1 MNTISRMSVPGA
13 LRFLKSHAEDS
24 RLESPQEISCAYA
37 KVIDDMRRFGK
48 RAEYLRNA
56 ELTFSK
62 AKAELQEVSQRQWAA
77 FGDLSLAMRSL
88 PPPVRLIELEKIDA
102 VLSKRVDQLM
112 ADFDLSTGLI
122 EDVAN
127 AAATPDLP
135 DFWLSRALSYVAKP
149 KEIELVDAVMQLK
162 ALLKLILEVAPHPD
176 SLMARLLLLDDKL
189 VHISARTSFVSSEP
203 FSEPKSSV
211 ALNAAVVE
219 SSIGKALPYD

>member
-1 MNTISRMSVPGA
+1 MSVRGA
-13 LRFLKSHAEDS
+13 LKFLKSHAEDS

-37 KVIDDMRRFGK
+37 KVIDDLRRFGK
-48 RAEYLRNA
+48 RAEYLRDA
-56 ELTFSK
+56 ELTLAETK
-62 AKAELQEVSQRQWAA
+62 AKLEEVSQRQWAA

-102 VLSKRVDQLM
+102 VLSKRVDQLV
-112 ADFDLSTGLI
+112 ADFHISTGVI
-122 EDVAN
+122 EDVAK

-149 KEIELVDAVMQLK
+149 KEIELVDAVMQLE

-176 SLMARLLLLDDKL
+176 SLKARLLLLDEKL
-189 VHISARTSFVSSEP
+189 VHISARTSFISREA

-211 ALNAAVVE
+211 ALNAAVLE

>member
-1 MNTISRMSVPGA
+1 MSQRGA
-13 LRFLKSHAEDS
+13 LTFLKSHAEDS
-24 RLESPQEISCAYA
+24 RLESPQEISRAYA

-56 ELTFSK
+56 ELTL
-62 AKAELQEVSQRQWAA
+62 AKARAELEQVSQRQWAA
-77 FGDLSLAMRSL
+77 FEDLSLAMRSL
-88 PPPVRLIELEKIDA
+88 PPPVRLIELESIDA

-112 ADFDLSTGLI
+112 ADFDISARVI
-122 EDVAN
+122 EEVAI

-149 KEIELVDAVMQLK
+149 KEIELADALMQLK

-176 SLMARLLLLDDKL
+176 SVKARLLLLDERL
-189 VHISARTSFVSSEP
+189 VHISAHNSFVSIES

-211 ALNAAVVE
+211 MLSTAVVE